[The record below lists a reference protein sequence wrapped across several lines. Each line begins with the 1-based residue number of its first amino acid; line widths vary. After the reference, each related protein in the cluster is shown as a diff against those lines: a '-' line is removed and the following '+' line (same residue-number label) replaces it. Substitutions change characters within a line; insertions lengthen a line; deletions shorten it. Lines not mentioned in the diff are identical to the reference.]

1 MKGLIGVIGG
11 SGLYQIEGLEDL
23 RFEKIET
30 PFGSPSDEYAIGT
43 IGGQEVAFLPRHG
56 RGHVLLPDEI
66 NFRANI
72 YGFKKLGVQWIISL
86 SAVGSLKEELK
97 PGDMVII
104 DQFFDRTKGRASTF
118 FGEGIAAHIAFGD
131 PVCKDMASILYE
143 AAKET
148 GVTVHKGGTYVN
160 IEGPAFSTRAESIVY
175 KNLGMDVLGMT
186 NLVEAKLAREAE
198 ICYATVAMVTDYDC
212 WHDGHDSVTVDMVLA
227 VLLGNAENAKKI
239 IKNAISKIPGER
251 TCTCKDA
258 LASALITSK
267 DRMPE
272 KTKEKLSLIIGKYL

>member
-23 RFEKIET
+23 RFEKIDT

-43 IGGQEVAFLPRHG
+43 IGGKEVAFLPRHG

-72 YGFKKLGVQWIISL
+72 YGFKKLGAQWIISL

-97 PGDMVII
+97 PRDMVII

-143 AAKET
+143 AAKEA

-160 IEGPAFSTRAESIVY
+160 IEGPAFSTKAESIVY

-227 VLLGNAENAKKI
+227 VLLENAENAKKI
-239 IKNAISKIPGER
+239 IKNAISKIPDER
-251 TCTCKDA
+251 TCACKDA

-272 KTKEKLSLIIGKYL
+272 KTKEKLGLIIGKYL